1 MSRHRFIPR
10 SYYDTPTAPFVNAE
24 EAWFWFIRCQK
35 ARADGARFEANVANK
50 VRPCDPDDLYRA
62 VKLLERQRRLGPEH
76 LRTLDTFGLCE
87 RPPWGPYTCVEAIKR
102 VLGIRAPRVLM
113 PWNLY
118 NFLKK

>member
-10 SYYDTPTAPFVNAE
+10 PFYDTPTAPFVNAE

-35 ARADGARFEANVANK
+35 ARADGARFEANMGSK

-62 VKLLERQRRLGPEH
+62 VKHLERQRRINAEH

-87 RPPWGPYTCVEAIKR
+87 RPPDPRRQDEELPARLWDEALDKLST
-102 VLGIRAPRVLM
+102 VLKTKGIIQ
-113 PWNLY
+113 
-118 NFLKK
+118 